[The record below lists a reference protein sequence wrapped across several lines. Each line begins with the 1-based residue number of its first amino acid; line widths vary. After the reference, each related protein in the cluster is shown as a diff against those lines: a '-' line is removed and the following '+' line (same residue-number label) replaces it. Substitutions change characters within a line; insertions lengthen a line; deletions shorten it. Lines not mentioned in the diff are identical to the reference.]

1 MNNTKED
8 DDEGFQ
14 ESEELE
20 EPHDDEIATSVEES
34 EHSYGCHV
42 QYPPKT
48 PVDNDYSRAL
58 DVHRAIFNREV
69 FGTDFENG
77 SPKYVHLQRSRTISS
92 ERIDLIIRYLRAKE
106 GDSILCEEMKK
117 EHGTNVYDLRI
128 LCEEMKKEHGTNVY
142 DWANHYQ
149 LDFRKNEQKHVLLRT
164 PFLREAQAK

>member
-8 DDEGFQ
+8 DYVVANPEIDSPVPDNERTANRNELYVDDPEQTDKDDPPSNEDLQ

-20 EPHDDEIATSVEES
+20 EPHDDDIGKCVEES
-34 EHSYGCHV
+34 ESCHGCYV
-42 QYPPKT
+42 QYPPCP

-69 FGTDFENG
+69 FGTDFEEG

-106 GDSILCEEMKK
+106 DDSILCEEMKN
-117 EHGTNVYDLRI
+117 EHGTNVYD
-128 LCEEMKKEHGTNVY
+128 
-142 DWANHYQ
+142 
-149 LDFRKNEQKHVLLRT
+149 
-164 PFLREAQAK
+164 